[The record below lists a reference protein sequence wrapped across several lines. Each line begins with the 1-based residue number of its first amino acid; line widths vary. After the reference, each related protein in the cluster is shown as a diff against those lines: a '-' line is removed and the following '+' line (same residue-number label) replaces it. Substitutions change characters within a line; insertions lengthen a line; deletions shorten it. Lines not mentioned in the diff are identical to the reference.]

1 MQIKVLA
8 IAPYPGLKGLLEDIA
23 KDDARIK
30 IDVEVA
36 DLHNA
41 LPIVHAAKGNYDVIL
56 SRGGTSTLI
65 RSHVTTPVVD
75 IPVSGY
81 DILRVLTLVKNSN
94 SKVAI
99 IGFPNICRG
108 VAEVSSLLDYEFP
121 MYSVDRAADVPQA
134 LQTAFEHDAQIILGD
149 VVTVNTAEEMG
160 YNGILITSGQESVL
174 EALEEVKRIY
184 DVVWKAQEN
193 EHLFEHIL
201 EHHRTGVMAIN
212 DRGGIL
218 YANEAAAS
226 LLGYNSSV
234 IRGMNLAGIDPMWGR
249 YLEEAGKSS
258 TVGVTKQTKW
268 FQKRQVSIEIV
279 VPPPKLSSPSYRYFV
294 YLYPTSDKINSPA
307 TYNFQITDRIATF
320 AQIMGSSTV
329 ILQAIKRAKA
339 LAQTRN
345 PIWITG
351 EEGSGKQLF
360 CQAIHAASQSSG
372 DALYILPCDQ
382 LSEEEQE
389 SVLLGTDDLP
399 GLLFKESVG
408 TICLENIQHVSLQL
422 QRKLLSAMT
431 TGTHARLIV
440 TTSHPIK
447 LMLKKEEMDQAFVLA
462 FMDMYVSL
470 PPLRERLEDIEEI
483 ARVLIANYNSR
494 HGKQIVGIRQ
504 EVLEDDL
511 MNKLWP
517 GNIHQLRVVLESM
530 LACTNSHYIGPKEA
544 KDGWQKVRES
554 LQTEATSQLATV
566 NLSGTWDEIEQR
578 ILLEILEKEG
588 MNQSK
593 AAKRLGINRSTLWRK
608 LKDVLQI

>member
-8 IAPYPGLKGLLEDIA
+8 IAPYPGLKGLIESIA

-30 IDVEVA
+30 IDIEVA

-41 LPIVHAAKGNYDVIL
+41 LPIVQAAKGKYDVIL

-65 RSHVTTPVVD
+65 KSHVTTPVVD

-108 VAEVSSLLDYEFP
+108 VAEVSSLLDYEIP
-121 MYSVDRAADVPQA
+121 IYSVDRAADVPQA
-134 LQTAFEHDAQIILGD
+134 LEQAFEHDAQIVLGD
-149 VVTVNTAEEMG
+149 VVTVNTAEQMG
-160 YNGILITSGQESVL
+160 YNGILITSGRESVL

-184 DVVWKAQEN
+184 EFVWKAQES

-201 EHHRTGVMAIN
+201 EHHRTGVMAVN
-212 DRGGIL
+212 ESGGIL

-234 IRGMNLAGIDPMWGR
+234 IRGMNLAGIDPIWSR
-249 YLEEAGKSS
+249 YLEEAGKR
-258 TVGVTKQTKW
+258 TIAGVNKQTKW
-268 FQKRQVSIEIV
+268 FQRRQVSIEII
-279 VPPPKLSSPSYRYFV
+279 VPSKQSRPSYSYFV
-294 YLYPTSDKINSPA
+294 YLYPSENTSNSPA

-320 AQIMGSSTV
+320 AQVMGSSSV
-329 ILQAIKRAKA
+329 IMQAIKRAKA
-339 LAQTRN
+339 MAQTRN

-360 CQAIHAASQSSG
+360 CQAIHSASNRAG
-372 DALYILPCDQ
+372 DALYIIPCEQ
-382 LSEEEQE
+382 LSDEEQE
-389 SVLLGTDDLP
+389 AVLLGTEDYP

-408 TICLENIQHVSLQL
+408 TICLDNIQHVSPQL
-422 QRKLLSAMT
+422 QRKLLSTMT

-447 LMLKKEEMDQAFVLA
+447 LMLKKEEMEPSFVLA
-462 FMDMYVSL
+462 FMDMYLNL
-470 PPLRERLEDIEEI
+470 PPLRERLEDIDEI

-511 MNKLWP
+511 MHKLWP
-517 GNIHQLRVVLESM
+517 GNIHQLRIVLESM
-530 LACTNSHYIGPKEA
+530 LSCTNGHYIGTSEA
-544 KDGWQKVRES
+544 KEGWQKVKES
-554 LQTEATSQLATV
+554 LQNEASSQLATI

-608 LKDVLQI
+608 LKYVLQI

>member
-8 IAPYPGLKGLLEDIA
+8 IAPYPGLKGLIENIA
-23 KDDARIK
+23 KEDPRIK
-30 IDVEVA
+30 IDIEVA

-41 LPIVHAAKGNYDVIL
+41 LPIVQAAKGKYDIIL

-65 RSHVTTPVVD
+65 KSHVTTPVVD

-108 VAEVSSLLDYEFP
+108 VAEVSSLLDYEIP
-121 MYSVDRAADVPQA
+121 IYSVDRADDVPEA
-134 LQTAFEHDAQIILGD
+134 LQKAFEQDAQIVLGD
-149 VVTVNTAEEMG
+149 VVTVNTAEQMG
-160 YNGILITSGQESVL
+160 YNGILITSGRESVL

-184 DVVWKAQEN
+184 ELVWKAQES

-201 EHHRTGVMAIN
+201 EHHRTGVMAVN
-212 DRGGIL
+212 ESGGIL

-226 LLGYNSSV
+226 LLGYNSAV
-234 IRGMNLAGIDPMWGR
+234 IRGMNLAGIDPIWSR
-249 YLEEAGKSS
+249 YLEEAGKGTTS
-258 TVGVTKQTKW
+258 GVNKQTKW
-268 FQKRQVSIEIV
+268 FQKRQVSIEII
-279 VPPPKLSSPSYRYFV
+279 VPSKQNRLSYHYFI
-294 YLYPTSDKINSPA
+294 YLYPSENQLNSTA

-320 AQIMGSSTV
+320 AQVMGSSSV
-329 ILQAIKRAKA
+329 IMQAIKRAKA
-339 LAQTRN
+339 MAQTRN
-345 PIWITG
+345 PIWISG

-360 CQAIHAASQSSG
+360 CQAIHSASESAG
-372 DALYILPCDQ
+372 DALYIIPCEQ

-389 SVLLGTDDLP
+389 AVLLGTDDYP

-408 TICLENIQHVSLQL
+408 TICLDNIQHVSQRL
-422 QRKLLSAMT
+422 QRKLLSTMT
-431 TGTHARLIV
+431 IGTNVRLIV

-447 LMLKKEEMDQAFVLA
+447 LMLKKEEMEPSFVLA
-462 FMDMYVSL
+462 FMDMYISL
-470 PPLRERLEDIEEI
+470 PPLRERLEDIDEI

-504 EVLEDDL
+504 EVLEEDL
-511 MNKLWP
+511 MHKLWP
-517 GNIHQLRVVLESM
+517 GNIHQLRIVLESM
-530 LACTNSHYIGPKEA
+530 LACTNGHYIGTNEA
-544 KDGWQKVRES
+544 KEGWQKVKES
-554 LQTEATSQLATV
+554 LQNEATSQLAMI

>member
-8 IAPYPGLKGLLEDIA
+8 IAPYPGLKGLIENIA
-23 KDDARIK
+23 KEDPRIK
-30 IDVEVA
+30 IDIEVA

-41 LPIVHAAKGNYDVIL
+41 LPIVQAAKGKYDIIL

-65 RSHVTTPVVD
+65 KSHVTTPVVD

-108 VAEVSSLLDYEFP
+108 VAEVSSLLDYEIP
-121 MYSVDRAADVPQA
+121 IYSVDRADDVPEA
-134 LQTAFEHDAQIILGD
+134 LQKAFEQDAQIVLGD
-149 VVTVNTAEEMG
+149 VVTVNTAEQMG
-160 YNGILITSGQESVL
+160 YNGILITSGRESVL

-184 DVVWKAQEN
+184 ELVWKAQES

-201 EHHRTGVMAIN
+201 EHHRTGVMAVN
-212 DRGGIL
+212 ESGGIL

-226 LLGYNSSV
+226 LLGYNSAV
-234 IRGMNLAGIDPMWGR
+234 IRGMNLAGIDPIWSR
-249 YLEEAGKSS
+249 YLEEAGKGTTS
-258 TVGVTKQTKW
+258 GVNKQTKW
-268 FQKRQVSIEIV
+268 FQKRQVSIEII
-279 VPPPKLSSPSYRYFV
+279 VPSKQNRLSYHYFI
-294 YLYPTSDKINSPA
+294 YLYPSENQLNTTA

-320 AQIMGSSTV
+320 AQVMGSSSV

-339 LAQTRN
+339 MAQTRN
-345 PIWITG
+345 PIWISG

-360 CQAIHAASQSSG
+360 CQAIHSASESAG
-372 DALYILPCDQ
+372 DALYIIPCEQ

-389 SVLLGTDDLP
+389 AVLLGTDDYP

-408 TICLENIQHVSLQL
+408 TICLDNIQHVSQRL
-422 QRKLLSAMT
+422 QRKLLSTMT
-431 TGTHARLIV
+431 IGTNVRLIV

-447 LMLKKEEMDQAFVLA
+447 LMLKKEEMEPSFVLA
-462 FMDMYVSL
+462 FMDMYISL
-470 PPLRERLEDIEEI
+470 PPLRERLEDIDEI

-504 EVLEDDL
+504 EVLEEDL
-511 MNKLWP
+511 MHKLWP
-517 GNIHQLRVVLESM
+517 GNIHQLRIVLESM
-530 LACTNSHYIGPKEA
+530 LACTNGHYIGTNEA
-544 KDGWQKVRES
+544 KEGWQKVKES
-554 LQTEATSQLATV
+554 LQNEATSQLAMI

>member
-8 IAPYPGLKGLLEDIA
+8 IAPYPGLKGLIENIA
-23 KDDARIK
+23 KEEPRIK
-30 IDVEVA
+30 IDIEVA

-41 LPIVHAAKGNYDVIL
+41 LPIVHAAKGKYDVIL

-65 RSHVTTPVVD
+65 KSQVTTPVVD

-108 VAEVSSLLDYEFP
+108 VAEVSSLLDYEIP
-121 MYSVDRAADVPQA
+121 IYSVDRADDVPEA
-134 LQTAFEHDAQIILGD
+134 LQKAFEKDAQIVLGD
-149 VVTVNTAEEMG
+149 VVTVNTAEQMG
-160 YNGILITSGQESVL
+160 YNGILITSGRESVL

-184 DVVWKAQEN
+184 EFVWKAQES

-201 EHHRTGVMAIN
+201 EHHRTGVMAVN
-212 DRGGIL
+212 ESGGIL

-226 LLGYNSSV
+226 LLGYNSAV
-234 IRGMNLAGIDPMWGR
+234 IRGMNLAGIDPIWSR
-249 YLEEAGKSS
+249 YLEEAGKGTTSD
-258 TVGVTKQTKW
+258 VNKQTKW
-268 FQKRQVSIEIV
+268 FQKRQVSIEII
-279 VPPPKLSSPSYRYFV
+279 VPSKQNRLSYQYFI
-294 YLYPTSDKINSPA
+294 YLYPSENQLNSTA
-307 TYNFQITDRIATF
+307 TYNFQVTDRIATF
-320 AQIMGSSTV
+320 AQVMGSSSV
-329 ILQAIKRAKA
+329 IMQAIKRAKA
-339 LAQTRN
+339 MAQTRN
-345 PIWITG
+345 PIWISG

-360 CQAIHAASQSSG
+360 CQAIHSASESAG
-372 DALYILPCDQ
+372 DALYIIPCEQ

-389 SVLLGTDDLP
+389 AVLLGTDDYP

-408 TICLENIQHVSLQL
+408 TICLENIQHISQRL
-422 QRKLLSAMT
+422 QRKLLSTMK
-431 TGTHARLIV
+431 TGTNVRLIV

-447 LMLKKEEMDQAFVLA
+447 LMLKKEEMEPTFVLA
-462 FMDMYVSL
+462 FMDMYISL
-470 PPLRERLEDIEEI
+470 PPLRERLEDIDEI

-511 MNKLWP
+511 MHKLWP
-517 GNIHQLRVVLESM
+517 GNIHQLRIVLESM
-530 LACTNSHYIGPKEA
+530 LACTNGHYIGLNEA
-544 KDGWQKVRES
+544 KEGWQKVKES
-554 LQTEATSQLATV
+554 LQNEASSQLATI

>member
-8 IAPYPGLKGLLEDIA
+8 IAPYPGLKGLIENIA
-23 KDDARIK
+23 KEDPRIK
-30 IDVEVA
+30 IDIEVA

-41 LPIVHAAKGNYDVIL
+41 LPIVQAAKGKYDIIL

-65 RSHVTTPVVD
+65 KSHVTTPVVD

-108 VAEVSSLLDYEFP
+108 VAEVSSLLDYEIP
-121 MYSVDRAADVPQA
+121 IYSVDRADDVPEA
-134 LQTAFEHDAQIILGD
+134 LQKAFEQDAQIVLGD
-149 VVTVNTAEEMG
+149 VVTVNTAEQMG
-160 YNGILITSGQESVL
+160 YNGILITSGRESVL

-184 DVVWKAQEN
+184 ELVWKAQES

-201 EHHRTGVMAIN
+201 EHHRTGVMAVN
-212 DRGGIL
+212 ESGGIL

-226 LLGYNSSV
+226 LLGYNSAV
-234 IRGMNLAGIDPMWGR
+234 IRGMNLAGIDPIWSR
-249 YLEEAGKSS
+249 YLEEAGKGTTS
-258 TVGVTKQTKW
+258 GVNKQTKW
-268 FQKRQVSIEIV
+268 FQKRQVSIEII
-279 VPPPKLSSPSYRYFV
+279 VPSKQNRLSYHYFI
-294 YLYPTSDKINSPA
+294 YLYPSENQLNSTA

-320 AQIMGSSTV
+320 AQVMGSSSV
-329 ILQAIKRAKA
+329 IMQAIKRAKA
-339 LAQTRN
+339 MAQTRN
-345 PIWITG
+345 PIWISG

-360 CQAIHAASQSSG
+360 CQAIHSASESAG
-372 DALYILPCDQ
+372 DALYIIPCEQ

-389 SVLLGTDDLP
+389 AVLLGTDDYP
-399 GLLFKESVG
+399 GLFFKESVG
-408 TICLENIQHVSLQL
+408 TICLDNIQHVSQRL
-422 QRKLLSAMT
+422 QRKLLSTMT
-431 TGTHARLIV
+431 TGTNVRLIV

-447 LMLKKEEMDQAFVLA
+447 LMLKKEEMEPSFVLA
-462 FMDMYVSL
+462 FMDMYISL
-470 PPLRERLEDIEEI
+470 PPLRERLEDIDEI

-504 EVLEDDL
+504 EVLEEDL
-511 MNKLWP
+511 MHKLWP
-517 GNIHQLRVVLESM
+517 GNIHQLRIVLESM
-530 LACTNSHYIGPKEA
+530 LACTNGHYIGTNEA
-544 KDGWQKVRES
+544 KEGWQKVKES
-554 LQTEATSQLATV
+554 LQNEATSQLAMI

>member
-8 IAPYPGLKGLLEDIA
+8 IAPYPGLKGLIESIA

-30 IDVEVA
+30 IDIEVA

-41 LPIVHAAKGNYDVIL
+41 LPIVQAAKGKYDVIL

-65 RSHVTTPVVD
+65 KSHVTLPVVD

-108 VAEVSSLLDYEFP
+108 VAEVSSLLDYEIP
-121 MYSVDRAADVPQA
+121 IYSVDRAADVPQA
-134 LQTAFEHDAQIILGD
+134 LEQAFEHDAQIVLGD
-149 VVTVNTAEEMG
+149 VVTVNTAEQMG
-160 YNGILITSGQESVL
+160 YNGILITSGRESVL

-184 DVVWKAQEN
+184 EFVWKAQES

-201 EHHRTGVMAIN
+201 EHHRTGVMAVN
-212 DRGGIL
+212 ESGGIL

-234 IRGMNLAGIDPMWGR
+234 IRGMNLAGIDPIWSR
-249 YLEEAGKSS
+249 YLEEAGKR
-258 TVGVTKQTKW
+258 TTGGVNKQTKW
-268 FQKRQVSIEIV
+268 FQRRQVSIEII
-279 VPPPKLSSPSYRYFV
+279 VPSKQSRPSYSYFV
-294 YLYPTSDKINSPA
+294 YLYPSENTSNSPA
-307 TYNFQITDRIATF
+307 TYNFQLTDRIATF
-320 AQIMGSSTV
+320 AQVMGSSSV
-329 ILQAIKRAKA
+329 IMQAIKRAKA
-339 LAQTRN
+339 MAQTRN

-360 CQAIHAASQSSG
+360 CQAIHSASKRAG
-372 DALYILPCDQ
+372 DALYIIPCEQ

-389 SVLLGTDDLP
+389 SVLLGTEDYP

-408 TICLENIQHVSLQL
+408 TICLDNIQHVSPQL
-422 QRKLLSAMT
+422 QHKLLSTMT

-447 LMLKKEEMDQAFVLA
+447 LMLKKEEMEPSFVLA
-462 FMDMYVSL
+462 FMDMYLNL
-470 PPLRERLEDIEEI
+470 PPLRERLEDIDEI

-511 MNKLWP
+511 MHKLWP
-517 GNIHQLRVVLESM
+517 GNIHQLRIVLESM
-530 LACTNSHYIGPKEA
+530 LSCTNGHYIGPSEA
-544 KDGWQKVRES
+544 KEGWQKVRES
-554 LQTEATSQLATV
+554 LQNEASSQLATI